1 MPAKTLMVQGT
12 ASNVGK
18 SIITA
23 ALCRILKRK
32 GYRVAPFK
40 AQNMSNNSFA
50 TKDGGEV
57 SRAQAEQAAA
67 CELEPTIAMNP
78 VLLKPTTDQGA
89 QVVVMGK
96 PIGTMTAKEYQ
107 AYKPKLLPI
116 VRGALNQLMKSFDVV
131 VIEGAGSPAEI
142 NIKHEIVNM
151 AVARM
156 VKAPVIL
163 VGDIDKG
170 GIFAQFLGTFN
181 LLKSSDQKLVCGF
194 LVNKFRGDK
203 KILDPGL
210 KWLER
215 QTKRKVLGV
224 VPFIPDLDIAEE
236 DSVALEKTSN
246 IGLAQ
251 AETLLKVD
259 VIRLPKI
266 SNFTDFD
273 ALKKERDVAL
283 NFLQKPNRNYLPD
296 LIILPG
302 SKSTISDLKFLWD
315 SGFVAYIKKCVMRGV
330 PIIGICGGYQMMGEK
345 VLDPE
350 HVEAEE
356 SECFGLGLLPTVT
369 VFQKEKIT
377 CQVKAIHL
385 ESQMEI
391 AGYEIHMGRTENH
404 NGSQPFLK
412 IKERN
417 GVLSESDDGVMI
429 ENTTSGGRSF
439 IYGTYLH
446 GLFDNAPFRR
456 FFLNKIRRIGELE
469 ILSDHASQEQQIENS
484 FDVLADSV
492 ENHIDMKFLLGILE
506 GKK

>member
-1 MPAKTLMVQGT
+1 MFAKTIMIQGT

-18 SIITA
+18 SIIA
-23 ALCRILKRK
+23 AAICRILKRK

-67 CELEPTIAMNP
+67 CELEPTVVMNP

-96 PIGTMTAKEYQ
+96 PIGTMTAKQYQ
-107 AYKPKLLPI
+107 DYKPKLLPI
-116 VRGALNQLMKSFDVV
+116 VRDALKQLMKSFDVI

-181 LLKSSDQKLVCGF
+181 LLKSSDQKLVRAY

-203 KILDPGL
+203 RILDPGL

-224 VPFIPDLDIAEE
+224 VPYISDLDIAEE

-246 IGLAQ
+246 NGHAQ
-251 AETLLKVD
+251 TESLLKID
-259 VIRLPKI
+259 VIQLPKI

-273 ALKKERDVAL
+273 ALKKEKDVAL

-315 SGFVAYIKKCVMRGV
+315 SGFASYIKKCVMRGV
-330 PIIGICGGYQMMGEK
+330 PILGICGGYQMMGKK

-350 HVEAEE
+350 HAESDQ

-369 VFQKEKIT
+369 VFQKEKVT

-391 AGYEIHMGRTENH
+391 SGYEIHMGRTENH
-404 NGSQPFLK
+404 NGSSPFLK

-417 GVLSESDDGVMI
+417 GVLSESDDGIMI
-429 ENTTSGGRSF
+429 ENATSNAPSF

-446 GLFDNAPFRR
+446 GLFDNVSFRR
-456 FFLNKIRRIGELE
+456 FFLNKIRRLGELE
-469 ILSDHASQEQQIENS
+469 ILSDPISKEKETKNN

-492 ENHIDMKFLLGILE
+492 EHHIDMKFLLTILE